1 MVLNYYSK
9 DLSLNPT
16 RFDSWATLALFTKE
30 DILDDYFEMVISIL
44 NLLIY
49 IDKKIFK

>member
-30 DILDDYFEMVISIL
+30 DILDDYFEMVIFFPMQNKRYL
-44 NLLIY
+44 NV
-49 IDKKIFK
+49 